1 MAAAVSEPCGN
12 GACGGAQT
20 RTLCTSGAA
29 CTRCTSRP
37 LVASAPRLR
46 LSVSLSPRLSVP
58 PSLRPSFSQGV
69 RSARRAA
76 PGRRRR
82 RHTRARDGRREHRMG
97 GSAGWTAQCTAWV
110 CGAVFSARCT
120 MHDTRRT
127 VHGVRCAVCGVRG
140 AVYDARRTLCTVY
153 GCTVYCVL
161 CTVYCVLCTAPHVS
175 GGGVVATSS
184 PRHLVFVSSSLCLLV
199 SSPLRLFVPPS
210 LRCQQRK
217 TNRTRAAQTTTRA
230 RARRA
235 PRAPHGRERETD
247 SAVYGARVRCGV
259 QFTVYDARRTV
270 YSIRCTVYGVR

>member
-1 MAAAVSEPCGN
+1 MRRGADAHAVYFGCGVYPVHESSPRRL
-12 GACGGAQT
+12 G
-20 RTLCTSGAA
+20 TS
-29 CTRCTSRP
+29 S
-37 LVASAPRLR
+37 SSLR
-46 LSVSLSPRLSVP
+46 LFVSS
-58 PSLRPSFSQGV
+58 SLRPSVSPSLLLSGCQKRKTSRTGAAQTTTHA
-69 RSARRAA
+69 RARRAPRA
-76 PGRRRR
+76 PHGRERGM
-82 RHTRARDGRREHRMG
+82 D
-97 GSAGWTAQCTAWV
+97 SAVYGVGVRCGVQCTVYDARYTAY
-110 CGAVFSARCT
+110 GA
-120 MHDTRRT
+120 
-127 VHGVRCAVCGVRG
+127 RCAVCGVRG

-161 CTVYCVLCTAPHVS
+161 CTVYCVRCTAPHVS